1 MQKSIAN
8 LSAFLIAAIT
18 PIVFFPCLGRSDSF
32 TCKFFFMGL
41 VTIFFLFA
49 LVREAVP
56 TERLEL
62 EGIPV
67 KCLALYALLVAVS
80 LVLSEDPVMGFLGY
94 TGRLDGYLTLLFYIA
109 IFFIGRAC
117 DDPSDLFYKGIALAA
132 MIVSLFVL
140 CEIAGYRPYTSFV
153 FRKIRFTAA
162 TGTMGNRNFLGT
174 YLATT
179 MPVHFY
185 LAFYRK
191 KYFYYA
197 TLLLSA
203 SALAAAQA
211 RGPWLALAFGILF
224 YLVRFLRKHDRRF
237 LILIPILG
245 ALFFGAI
252 AMMNHRLSIPFL
264 SRFLSIF
271 RDAKAFF
278 LHGFD
283 ATKAGSHRVFVWG
296 KSWELV
302 KKSPLIG
309 YGPENMQLAMRK
321 FFYDDVVAEI
331 GRYLNYDKA
340 HNEYLNIAVTSGLP
354 SLAVY
359 LAFVTS
365 SLKDA
370 AKKLARPEIE
380 TLFIAVV
387 IYLVQ
392 AFFNISVPN
401 TAYIFWLFLG
411 LLSREGMPRVWDTE
425 PCADEEDERT

>member
-1 MQKSIAN
+1 MMQKSTAN
-8 LSAFLIAAIT
+8 LCAFLIAAIT
-18 PIVFFPCLGRSDSF
+18 PIVFFPCLGRNDSF

-41 VTIFFLFA
+41 VTIFFLFM
-49 LVREAVP
+49 LIRENIPGA
-56 TERLEL
+56 RLGL
-62 EGIPV
+62 DGTPV
-67 KCLALYALLVAVS
+67 KCLALYALLVAVA

-109 IFFIGRAC
+109 IFFMGRAC
-117 DDPSDLFYKGIALAA
+117 DDPSDLFFQGIALAA
-132 MIVSLFVL
+132 AIVSIFVL
-140 CEIAGYRPYTSFV
+140 AETAGYRPYTSVV
-153 FRKIRFTAA
+153 FKKIRFTAA

-179 MPVHFY
+179 MPIHFY

-197 TLLLSA
+197 TLLVSA
-203 SALAAAQA
+203 SALAVAQA
-211 RGPWLALAFGILF
+211 RGPWLGLSVGILF
-224 YLVRFLRKHDRRF
+224 YLVRFAKKHDRRF
-237 LILIPILG
+237 LFLIPVLG
-245 ALFFGAI
+245 VFFFGAI
-252 AMMNHRLSIPFL
+252 VLLNRAFAIPFL
-264 SRFLSIF
+264 TRFLSIF

-302 KKSPLIG
+302 RKSPLIG

-365 SLKDA
+365 SMKDA

-401 TAYIFWLFLG
+401 TGYLFWLFLG
-411 LLSREGMPRVWDTE
+411 LLSREGMEKHR
-425 PCADEEDERT
+425 AHRAA

>member
-1 MQKSIAN
+1 MQKSYAN
-8 LSAFLIAAIT
+8 LCAFLIAAIT

-41 VTIFFLFA
+41 VTIFFL
-49 LVREAVP
+49 LTLIREDIPV
-56 TERLEL
+56 ERLGL
-62 EGIPV
+62 DGTPV
-67 KCLALYALLVAVS
+67 KCLALYALLVAVA
-80 LVLSEDPVMGFLGY
+80 LVLSEDPLMGFVGY
-94 TGRLDGYLTLLFYIA
+94 TGRLDGYLTLLFYVA
-109 IFFIGRAC
+109 IFLMGRAC
-117 DDPSDLFYKGIALAA
+117 DDPSDLFFKGIALAA
-132 MIVSLFVL
+132 AIVSIFVL
-140 CEIAGYRPYTSFV
+140 AETAGYRPYTSVV
-153 FRKIRFTAA
+153 FQRIRFTAA

-179 MPVHFY
+179 MPIHFY

-197 TLLLSA
+197 TLLVSA
-203 SALAAAQA
+203 SALAVAQA
-211 RGPWLALAFGILF
+211 RGPWLGLSVGILF
-224 YLVRFLRKHDRRF
+224 YLVRFAKRRDPRF
-237 LILIPILG
+237 LILIPVLG
-245 ALFFGAI
+245 VFFFGAI
-252 AMMNHRLSIPFL
+252 VLLNRAFATPFL

-359 LAFVTS
+359 LAFVATS
-365 SLKDA
+365 LRSA
-370 AKKLARPEIE
+370 VKKLDHPATE

-401 TAYIFWLFLG
+401 TGYLFWLFLG
-411 LLSREGMPRVWDTE
+411 LLSREGMSSELNVE
-425 PCADEEDERT
+425 PCAGERNQAQ